1 MSEQRKKRSV
11 RIDFVFSV
19 GGSYAEA
26 FRNGFD
32 FFERQFLF
40 VLEYL

>member
-19 GGSYAEA
+19 GGSY
-26 FRNGFD
+26 RKL
-32 FFERQFLF
+32 FETVSIFLENTF
-40 VLEYL
+40 